1 MHVRLVIPA
10 LALLVGACAPLA
22 AQNQADAAFRKAV
35 AAQLGG
41 DHDRAESEYRRV
53 IKLGF
58 NWSPVWNNLAV
69 IAVKR
74 HEYIQAR
81 RLLATAV
88 QANDRDVVALTNYGV
103 MSYYLADLK
112 IAQRSLE
119 EARALRTRLIQEMP
133 PLGRNDWQPERYARA
148 TEPLDQVAAKY
159 LDKIA
164 KSETADGLAPL
175 PDEFVAENDQHAA
188 PRPRM

>member
-1 MHVRLVIPA
+1 MRAWTVM
-10 LALLVGACAPLA
+10 LLCAAGACAPLA

-35 AAQLGG
+35 AAQIGG
-41 DHDRAESEYRRV
+41 DAERAETEYRR
-53 IKLGF
+53 IISLGF

-81 RLLATAV
+81 RFLGTAV

-112 IAQRSLE
+112 VAQKSLE
-119 EARALRTRLIQEMP
+119 EARALRTRLIQQMP
-133 PLGRNDWQPERYARA
+133 SGGRNDWQPERYAKA
-148 TEPLDQVAAKY
+148 TEPLDRVAAKY

-164 KSETADGLAPL
+164 RAELADGVAPVL
-175 PDEFVAENDQHAA
+175 DDFVAESEQHAP
-188 PRPRM
+188 PRTRM

>member
-1 MHVRLVIPA
+1 MRRAVL
-10 LALLVGACAPLA
+10 LSLVGAALVSGCAPLA
-22 AQNQADAAFRKAV
+22 IEHQGDAAFRKAI

-41 DHDRAESEYRRV
+41 DHARAETEYRRIV
-53 IKLGF
+53 NLGL

-81 RLLATAV
+81 RLLAQAV

-112 IAQRSLE
+112 VAQKSLE
-119 EARALRTRLIQEMP
+119 DARALRTKLVAEIP
-133 PLGRNDWQPERYARA
+133 PTGRSDWQPERYAKA
-148 TEPLDQVAAKY
+148 TADLDRVAAKY
-159 LDKIA
+159 LDRIA
-164 KSETADGLAPL
+164 RSVYADGAQPV
-175 PDEFVAENDQHAA
+175 PEEFVAEEEV
-188 PRPRM
+188 PRKPVL